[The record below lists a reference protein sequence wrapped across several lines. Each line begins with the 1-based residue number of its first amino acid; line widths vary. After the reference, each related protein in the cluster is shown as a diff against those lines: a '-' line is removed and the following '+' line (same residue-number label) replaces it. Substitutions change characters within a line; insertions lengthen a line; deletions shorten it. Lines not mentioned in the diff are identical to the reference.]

1 MPQWENILN
10 VLNTDSAYVNHHL
23 ITAGMVYHSH
33 DFVEIAYVAKGNGIH
48 LVNGKEYNVAEGDI
62 FLINYDT
69 KHAFAAKNGS
79 LLLYNCIFTPSYF
92 NRELNGS
99 RNFFDITD
107 RFLIGDLYANFS
119 TDYIFASARGGEAQ
133 HILNIYERLFHEF
146 NTKQIGYRDI
156 MRGYIIELLV
166 IICRLNLNVN
176 SERTQK
182 MLEIIEHVN
191 VHYMERICAEE
202 LALIA
207 GFSVSHF
214 RRVFKSLTGK
224 TLNLYIQNIR
234 IHEACRLLK
243 SRDMNVE
250 QVAEAVGYSDMKHF
264 YSVFKRIT
272 GKLPKD
278 FR

>member
-1 MPQWENILN
+1 M
-10 VLNTDSAYVNHHL
+10 
-23 ITAGMVYHSH
+23 
-33 DFVEIAYVAKGNGIH
+33 AKGTGIH
-48 LVNGKEYNVAEGDI
+48 LVNEEKYNVSEGDI

-69 KHAFAAKNGS
+69 KHAFAAQNGS

-92 NRELNGS
+92 DHALNGS

-119 TDYIFASARGGEAQ
+119 TDYIFVSARGSEANHVQ
-133 HILNIYERLFHEF
+133 NIYERLFHEF
-146 NTKQIGYRDI
+146 NTKQLGYRDI

-166 IICRLNLNVN
+166 IICRLNLNVD
-176 SERTQK
+176 SERTKK
-182 MLEIIEHVN
+182 MLEIIEHIN
-191 VHYMERICAEE
+191 IHYMEKICVED
-202 LALIA
+202 LAIIA

-224 TLNLYIQNIR
+224 TLNLYIQTIR
-234 IHEACRLLK
+234 IHEACKLLK
-243 SRDMNVE
+243 DKNINVE